1 MSGLSVMDT
10 AESALYTRTPT
21 MTYFELWH
29 TRTND
34 FMDDF
39 DSSKEAER
47 VFEEAVARDGL
58 KTLSGTYFVRVDDGG
73 ENHRI
78 AEDEAILLAVR
89 RLAATE
95 RNDDVL
101 PQRHGG

>member
-1 MSGLSVMDT
+1 
-10 AESALYTRTPT
+10 

-29 TRTND
+29 TRTNN

-39 DSSKEAER
+39 DSAQEAER

-58 KTLSGTYFVRVDDGG
+58 KTLAGTYFVRVDDDG
-73 ENHRI
+73 ENHLI

-89 RLAATE
+89 RLATAE
-95 RNDDVL
+95 RSDETS
-101 PQRHGG
+101 PQRHVG